1 MSCYFWYSIQ
11 LLFILAKRKL
21 TRYWRII
28 WRDQMKGRKE
38 KSESDA
44 QKSVV
49 DQLKL
54 KIICKLN

>member
-1 MSCYFWYSIQ
+1 
-11 LLFILAKRKL
+11 
-21 TRYWRII
+21 
-28 WRDQMKGRKE
+28 MKGRKE

>member
-1 MSCYFWYSIQ
+1 
-11 LLFILAKRKL
+11 
-21 TRYWRII
+21 
-28 WRDQMKGRKE
+28 MKGRKE

-54 KIICKLN
+54 KIICKLTSG